1 MGWMARLVR
10 CNVGVFADPGVA
22 WRHRTDTAGEIGGGN
37 EAGIAGMFATD
48 AR

>member
-10 CNVGVFADPGVA
+10 CNVGEFADPVVLQGGTTPTPQA
-22 WRHRTDTAGEIGGGN
+22 IGGGN
-37 EAGIAGMFATD
+37 EAGVAGMFATD